1 MLLGQHRAP
10 HGRKVWLDDMAEIAL
25 TRSERRRS
33 LFAVIASMA
42 VVSLMYGMSVPL
54 LALALEQQG
63 VGSAMIGINTA
74 VQPLA
79 TLAIAPIAPRI
90 IRTLGP
96 APTMIYAT
104 IGSAALFLLLGSF
117 PNVWVWFP
125 LRFLLGTFGCFLWI
139 IGEAWVNQIS
149 TEEMRGRMVGLYV
162 AAGAGGTALGPLV
175 LSQIGSVGMA
185 PFGAAALL
193 VIVAGLPIMTAT
205 KIAPRLDGRASARLF
220 AFLMLAPIA
229 MLLNLVHGAAIEI
242 FLAFLPIY
250 GERIGIGANAGLHLQ
265 TAALLGG
272 IALQVPIG
280 WLADRMDRRLLLSLS
295 VAFIIVAVAAM
306 PALLPLGYWNIGFM
320 FIYGGVFNFL
330 YALGIILLG
339 ERFKGVDLIFAGTVF
354 NVMWSMGGV
363 AGPPLGGLGMQLWDP
378 HGVIAVLAL
387 IWVLYLPVPVIGYLT
402 RRKGMPAAR

>member
-1 MLLGQHRAP
+1 MVQTTLSLPQ
-10 HGRKVWLDDMAEIAL
+10 
-25 TRSERRRS
+25 RRRS
-33 LFAVIASMA
+33 LVAVISSMA

-54 LALALEQQG
+54 LALVLEQQG
-63 VGSAMIGINTA
+63 VASTLIGVNTA

-90 IRTLGP
+90 IRALGP

-104 IGSAALFLLLGSF
+104 FGSAVLFLLLGAF
-117 PNVWVWFP
+117 PDVWVWFP
-125 LRFLLGTFGCFLWI
+125 LRFLLGAFGSFLWI

-149 TEEMRGRMVGLYV
+149 TEDMRGRMVGLYV

-175 LSQIGSVGMA
+175 LSQIGSQGMT
-185 PFGAAALL
+185 PFLAAAFL
-193 VIVAGLPIMTAT
+193 VVAASLPIMTAT
-205 KIAPRLDGRASARLF
+205 KVAPRLEGRASARLF
-220 AFLMLAPIA
+220 AFLMLAPVA

-250 GERIGIGANAGLHLQ
+250 GERIGIGVNAGLHLQ
-265 TAALLGG
+265 TVALLGG

-280 WLADRMDRRLLLSLS
+280 WLADRMDRRLLLALS
-295 VAFIIVAVAAM
+295 VAFVIAAVAAM
-306 PALLPLGYWNIGFM
+306 PLLLPVDYGNMAFM
-320 FIYGGVFNFL
+320 FLYGGVFNFL

-363 AGPPLGGLGMQLWDP
+363 VGPPLGGLGMQLWDP
-378 HGVIAVLAL
+378 HGVLAVMAL
-387 IWVLYLPVPVIGYLT
+387 MWLLYLPVPIVAYLK
-402 RRKGMPAAR
+402 RRTGSR

>member
-1 MLLGQHRAP
+1 
-10 HGRKVWLDDMAEIAL
+10 MAQSAL
-25 TRSERRRS
+25 TRPERRRS
-33 LFAVIASMA
+33 LFAVIASMT

-54 LALALEQQG
+54 LALVLEQHG
-63 VGSAMIGINTA
+63 VGSLMIGINTA

-79 TLAIAPIAPRI
+79 TFAIAPIAPRI
-90 IRTLGP
+90 IRALGP
-96 APTMIYAT
+96 AHTMIYAT
-104 IGSAALFLLLGSF
+104 FGSAALFLLLGAF

-125 LRFLLGTFGCFLWI
+125 LRFLLGAFGCFLWI

-149 TEEMRGRMVGLYV
+149 SGETRGRMVGLYV

-175 LSQIGSVGMA
+175 LSQIGSQGMT
-185 PFGAAALL
+185 PFLTAAML
-193 VIVAGLPIMTAT
+193 VVVAGLPIMAAT
-205 KIAPRLDGRASARLF
+205 RIAPRLDGQASARLL

-280 WLADRMDRRLLLSLS
+280 WLADRMDRRLLLSIS

-306 PALLPLGYWNIGFM
+306 PLLLPVDYWNVGFM

-339 ERFKGVDLIFAGTVF
+339 DRFKGMDLIFAGTVF
-354 NVMWSMGGV
+354 NVMWSLGGV
-363 AGPPLGGLGMQLWDP
+363 AGPPLGGLGMELWDP
-378 HGVIAVLAL
+378 NGLIAVLAL
-387 IWVLYLPVPVIGYLT
+387 MWLLYLPVPVIGYLRG
-402 RRKGMPAAR
+402 RRRMGVPE